1 MKVTIQPYGDRALLV
16 QWQQIIDPG
25 INAEVVQLS
34 QAISKAAMGGVQY
47 CIPAYCSLTVGFD
60 PKLVKYEELCDQ
72 IRSLQPQRGTERPQ
86 EAVSRQITIPVCYD
100 DDFAPDLEWLSQYFG
115 LEKEQI
121 IQLHTHSV
129 FRVYMLGF
137 MPGFPYMG
145 SLPKALETP
154 RKDSPRLRV
163 PAGSVGLAGLQT
175 GIYPIES
182 PGGWQIIGRTPIK
195 IFDPEREQPFYLQ
208 AGDEVRFEAID
219 LEAYHAFKK

>member
-1 MKVTIQPYGDRALLV
+1 MEVNFQPFGDRALLM
-16 QWQQIIDPG
+16 QWAQIIDPG
-25 INAEVVQLS
+25 INTEVVSLS
-34 QAISKAAMGGVQY
+34 QAIQDAAIGGVQY
-47 CIPAYCSLTVGFD
+47 CIPAYCSLTVGYD
-60 PKLVKYEELCDQ
+60 PRLVKYEQLCTRIQ
-72 IRSLQPQRGTERPQ
+72 ALQSQLETARSPG
-86 EAVSRQITIPVCYD
+86 VSARQLTIPVCYEGD
-100 DDFAPDLEWLSQYFG
+100 LAPDLDLLSQHFG

-121 IQLHTHSV
+121 IHLHTHTV

-154 RKDSPRLRV
+154 RKTSPRLRV

-208 AGDEVRFEAID
+208 AGDEVRFEAIG
-219 LEAYHAFKK
+219 LEAYYATKK